1 MAEAKT
7 NPNVLDNPEKVKLLN
22 NVLKTNV
29 SSCTSVGPFFFP
41 QLGRIFMDMLG
52 LYKEVSNIIN
62 TEIATGNVPSKY
74 SRWTALIYAPCCQA
88 RTLPLSR
95 RLPKSEGYER

>member
-7 NPNVLDNPEKVKLLN
+7 NPNVLDNNEKVKLLN

-29 SSCTSVGPFFFP
+29 SACSSIGPFFFP

-52 LYKEVSNIIN
+52 LYKEVSNVIN
-62 TEIATGNVPSKY
+62 VEVAAPGGSIVVFRET
-74 SRWTALIYAPCCQA
+74 RLI
-88 RTLPLSR
+88 
-95 RLPKSEGYER
+95 